1 MQLRYARCMFLTSV
15 ATAKLP
21 YLYSQDEICEWYVK
35 QSAGVLDAAWV
46 RSMFA
51 ATEVQGRRFVLPLE
65 EIVKPRD
72 FGERNGLFLEYAP
85 HLLQT
90 TLATAL
96 DKAALESS
104 AVQAL
109 ATVTS
114 SGFLTPSLD
123 SYLINDAH
131 LADATRRLPIVGLGC
146 AAGVSGLAH
155 AVNWATGAGCQNVVL
170 AAIELNSLTYRPQDI
185 DKVNA
190 VGAALFADGAA
201 VVVGRADV
209 ACGWKL
215 IGSGSYTLPKS
226 TDLMGWDMDADGYG
240 LILLEDVPEAVA
252 EMAPENLRR
261 FLEQHGLTQNQITDW
276 VIHPGGPKILSA
288 LEKTTRLPAAAI
300 QRSRTGLARYGNLSS
315 CSVLYS
321 LSEFIQEP
329 AKHGDHAMCVA
340 FGPGFSMEMV
350 LLRYCAQ

>member
-1 MQLRYARCMFLTSV
+1 MFLTSV

-21 YLYSQDEICEWYVK
+21 HIYSQDEICEWYVK
-35 QSAGVLDAAWV
+35 QSAGILDAAWL
-46 RSMFA
+46 RSVFA
-51 ATEVQGRRFVLPLE
+51 ATLVQNRRFVLPLE

-72 FGERNGLFLEYAP
+72 FGERNRLFLEHAP
-85 HLLQT
+85 HLLQLT
-90 TLATAL
+90 VTDAL
-96 DKAALESS
+96 KKSSLEGA

-123 SYLINDAH
+123 SYVINEAH
-131 LADATRRLPIVGLGC
+131 LSDSTRRLPMVGLGC

-155 AVNWATGAGCQNVVL
+155 AVNWAKGAGCQNVVL

-201 VVVGRADV
+201 TVVCRADV
-209 ACGWKL
+209 ACGWKFV
-215 IGSGSYTLPKS
+215 GSSSTTLPKS
-226 TDLMGWDMDADGYG
+226 TDLMGWDMDANGYG

-252 EMAPENLRR
+252 EMAPDNLRR
-261 FLEQHGLTQNQITDW
+261 FLEQHGLTPHQIKNW
-276 VIHPGGPKILSA
+276 VLHPGGPKILTA
-288 LEKTTRLPAAAI
+288 LQKTTGLPDAAI
-300 QRSRTGLARYGNLSS
+300 QRSRDGLARHGNLSS
-315 CSVLYS
+315 CSVLYA
-321 LSEFIQEP
+321 LAEFIQEP

-340 FGPGFSMEMV
+340 FGPGFSMEM
-350 LLRYCAQ
+350 LLLKYQ

>member
-1 MQLRYARCMFLTSV
+1 MQLRYALCMFITSV
-15 ATAKLP
+15 AVAKLP

-35 QSAGVLDAAWV
+35 QSAGILDASWV
-46 RSMFA
+46 RGMFA
-51 ATEVQGRRFVLPLE
+51 ATEVQGRRFILPLE

-72 FGERNGLFLEYAP
+72 FGERNGLFLEHAP
-85 HLLQT
+85 HLLQQT
-90 TLATAL
+90 VSAAL
-96 DKAALESS
+96 DKASLDGADVE
-104 AVQAL
+104 AL

-123 SYLINDAH
+123 SYVMNDTH
-131 LADATRRLPIVGLGC
+131 LADATRRLPLVGLGC

-155 AVNWATGAGCQNVVL
+155 AVNWAKGAGCQNVIL

-201 VVVGRADV
+201 AVACRADV
-209 ACGWKL
+209 NCGWKL
-215 IGSGSYTLPKS
+215 MASGSYTLPKS
-226 TDLMGWDMDADGYG
+226 TDLMGWDMDANGYG
-240 LILLEDVPEAVA
+240 LILSEDVPEAVA

-261 FLEQHGLTQNQITDW
+261 FLEQHGLMQNQVKNW

-288 LEKTTRLPAAAI
+288 LEESTRLPVVAI
-300 QRSRTGLARYGNLSS
+300 QRSRDGLARYGNLSS

-321 LSEFIQEP
+321 LADFIQEP

-350 LLRYCAQ
+350 LLRYCA

>member
-1 MQLRYARCMFLTSV
+1 MFLTSI

-21 YLYSQDEICEWYVK
+21 YVYSQDEICEWYVK

-46 RSMFA
+46 RSMFE

-65 EIVKPRD
+65 EIVKARD

-85 HLLQT
+85 HILQG
-90 TLATAL
+90 TLSAAL
-96 DKAALESS
+96 DKAGLDVAD
-104 AVQAL
+104 VQAL

-123 SYLINDAH
+123 SYVINDAH
-131 LADATRRLPIVGLGC
+131 LSDHTRRLPIVGLGC

-155 AVNWATGAGCQNVVL
+155 AINWATGAGCQNVIL

-201 VVVGRADV
+201 AVVCRAD
-209 ACGWKL
+209 ATCGWKL
-215 IGSGSYTLPKS
+215 TGSGSYTLSKS
-226 TDLMGWDMDADGYG
+226 TDLMGWNMDANGYG

-252 EMAPENLRR
+252 EMTPDNLRR
-261 FLEQHGLTQNQITDW
+261 FLEQQGLTQTQIKSW
-276 VIHPGGPKILSA
+276 VLHPGGPKILSA
-288 LEKTTRLPAAAI
+288 LAKATQLPDAAI
-300 QRSRTGLARYGNLSS
+300 QRSRDGLARYGNLSS

-321 LSEFIQEP
+321 LAEFIQEP